1 MHHAFRRTQHARS
14 DPCISVMGTQ
24 ILNNISQLSSFT
36 EKDSALT
43 IGNFDGVHPGHEH
56 LLRKLVEIAK
66 SRGLV
71 SVVLTFEP
79 HPLAFLSHGSPI
91 KRLTSSDYKVKLLME
106 TGLDFIIVQPFNA
119 DFAAITPEEF
129 IEQVMVRTLRAKAL
143 IMGPDFRFGHKR
155 AGDRKLLEKYAQR
168 YGIEITSIESLRKNG
183 QPVSSSYIR
192 RLLENEGRVSD
203 VLRILGR
210 PYGLEGTVVKGEGRG
225 RELGFPTANLADID
239 VLVPKEGIYAALS
252 HVEGKTFPAAVHIG
266 ERKTFE
272 GPFAVEAYILS
283 HGEDLSLYDQHIRL
297 FFLKRLRDVVKFSGK
312 DELIKKIKEDIDDTK
327 MIYAKLIDTIE
338 ISKLEY

>member
-1 MHHAFRRTQHARS
+1 M
-14 DPCISVMGTQ
+14 VTQ
-24 ILNNISQLSSFT
+24 ILNNISQFSSNGG
-36 EKDSALT
+36 KDSALT

-56 LLRKLVEIAK
+56 LVHKLVETAK

-79 HPLAFLSHGSPI
+79 HPLAFLSHGSPV
-91 KRLTSSDYKVKLLME
+91 KRLTSRDYKVKLLTE

-119 DFAAITPEEF
+119 DFAAIGPEEF
-129 IEQVMVRTLRAKAL
+129 IERVMVEALRAKAL

-168 YGIEITSIESLRKNG
+168 HGIDIISIDLLRENG

-192 RLLENEGRVSD
+192 GLLENEGRVSD

-210 PYGLEGTVVKGEGRG
+210 PYGIEGTVVKGDGRG
-225 RELGFPTANLADID
+225 RELGFPTANLAGID

-252 HVEGKTFPAAVHIG
+252 HFKGKAFPAAVHIG
-266 ERKTFE
+266 ERKTFDE
-272 GPFAVEAYILS
+272 PFAVEAYILS
-283 HGEDLSLYDQHIRL
+283 GGEDLSLYDQNIRL
-297 FFLKRLRDVVKFSGK
+297 FFLKRLRDVIKFSGK

-327 MIYAKLIDTIE
+327 RIYGKLIDTIE
-338 ISKLEY
+338 TSRLEY